1 MHRTACGV
9 SKRKDGEG
17 GAEREASAWDWKPQ
31 MKERRSKRAL
41 LRCDAMRCESF

>member
-9 SKRKDGEG
+9 SKRGDGEG

-31 MKERRSKRAL
+31 MKSEEARVL
-41 LRCDAMRCESF
+41 CCDAISLVEVG